1 MIPAARRAHFHRMDG
16 KFQPLAREFSYL
28 RLASRAPGAATQGLP
43 VYPASKPHLAL
54 ADGAGL
60 VHIDAVVL
68 RSGTE
73 EEIGVAQLL
82 TAHPSRAEVTQML
95 RALPF
100 IGDLVA
106 IRHR

>member
-1 MIPAARRAHFHRMDG
+1 MDG
-16 KFQPLAREFSYL
+16 KFQPLAREFGYL
-28 RLASRAPGAATQGLP
+28 RLASRAPGAAAQGLAI
-43 VYPASKPHLAL
+43 YPACKPHLAL

-60 VHIDAVVL
+60 VHIDAVML
-68 RSGTE
+68 CSGAK

-106 IRHR
+106 IRHG